1 MSVICILILI
11 AFSNSMSLKTDFG
24 SIIDGD
30 IINEPFLG
38 GFNKPKIQWVDWD
51 DDGDDDL
58 FLLDEDSRIKF
69 YKNNG
74 CSNDE
79 CSFEL
84 IETSFQNIANIS
96 WFYIGDFNQDGNFD
110 IITQDTEDLS
120 AMMFYEGVLNEGV
133 LMFVSVNVVLDIN
146 SNIVESDPVM
156 VPTFVDIDG
165 DDDLDFFTGNSVGTV
180 TFYENVGF
188 QNNLPIFEYITNY
201 WEDIYIVGSSA
212 NQRHGASAINF
223 IDLDEDGDYDLTWGD
238 YFQQSLYIIWNIG
251 DEEEVNMDNVNFLNQ
266 YPINEPAIT
275 AGLNM
280 PSFSDVDNDGDND
293 LFISVLSG
301 AYGFQLKNNFMF
313 YEKEDDFELKTMNF
327 LETFDLLS
335 DINIKFEDLDSDN
348 DLDLIVGTDFD
359 PSDFPWSGKVWF
371 YENVGLDINGEPIWS
386 NVDFNL
392 INDNEG
398 NNFSPAFAD
407 IDLDS
412 DLDMFVGNFNGT
424 ISFYR
429 NESNLDGIEYVYVED
444 IPNIDLSGYS
454 TPELVDIDCDQDYDL
469 FIGELNGNI
478 FYYEN
483 IGTSY
488 QYDFNLISNFFAD
501 ISVIHRS
508 NPEFYD
514 IDNDNDFDLLIG
526 SGYNNIIVYENIG
539 NECEINFALDES
551 FDIPYLGLNTSPVI
565 YNSNNYIALV
575 SGVSTGGMYFAPIID
590 YIVGDLNNDLLVN
603 IFHIVL
609 LVAYILYGS
618 GNLVSLEFLDI
629 NNDDFINIVDIV
641 DLVQLILNN

>member
-84 IETSFQNIANIS
+84 IETSFQNISNIS

-539 NECEINFALDES
+539 NECEINFALNES

-590 YIVGDLNNDLLVN
+590 NIVGDLNNDLLVN
-603 IFHIVL
+603 IFDIVL
-609 LVAYILYGS
+609 LVDYILYGS
-618 GNLVSLEFLDI
+618 GNLVPLEFLDI

>member
-84 IETSFQNIANIS
+84 IETSFQNISNIS

-590 YIVGDLNNDLLVN
+590 NIVGDLNNDLLVN
-603 IFHIVL
+603 IFDIVL
-609 LVAYILYGS
+609 LVDYILYGS
-618 GNLVSLEFLDI
+618 GNLVPLEFLDI